1 MEDCLEDFEDKMG
14 NLDKRIKEYGKKMMY
29 NMEDMVS
36 LMCLKRDLTY
46 TNTKEILEYHI
57 NNMKEEFGDDWYK
70 EDGDDG

>member
-1 MEDCLEDFEDKMG
+1 MKVGD
-14 NLDKRIKEYGKKMMY
+14 LDKRIDVFGKVIMENMM
-29 NMEDMVS
+29 NMIG